1 VARIG
6 SHAGFRAG
14 IHARSP
20 TFKSLIWRIV
30 FLHIV
35 AVAVV
40 AIFLPLVLF
49 WLLNSEID
57 QLHRDAMRAQAEVLA
72 ERIVAQPDGL
82 LTFNLPDSL
91 KGLYSEAYGRY
102 QYDIRDAEGNLL
114 FSSRRK
120 TGTATAAPPPLSET
134 ISGAGVTRT
143 IDGKVIRIR
152 VAEDLAHRDVIIDDI
167 VSNFFRRVGWI
178 TIPILLILLGID
190 IIIFRRAVAPL
201 WKASEEASNIGPA
214 RTDIRLPTE
223 QIPREIMP
231 LVTAVNQALDRL
243 EDGFRVQRQFTADAA
258 HQLRTPLAILRTRI
272 ETLGDGVARQALHAD
287 IEGMSRIVAQ
297 LLEIAELDTLV
308 LDPGETADLRAV
320 CAEVVGSIAPLAIAQ
335 HKDIALR
342 GTEAPVLIHG
352 NSVMLQRAIFN
363 LAENAIKFTAKD
375 TSVDVDVS
383 EDGAVSVR
391 DCGPGIAEA
400 ERELIFHRF
409 WRADRQ
415 RSDGA
420 GLGLSIVR
428 AVADDH
434 AATVEVENLPGG
446 GAQFTLRFRLADAS
460 KAIEKNGRV
469 IDAAPSP
476 LVGEGGSTRQRR
488 GG

>member
-1 VARIG
+1 MAA
-6 SHAGFRAG
+6 AGAYG
-14 IHARSP
+14 RSP

-30 FLHIV
+30 FMHIV

-49 WLLNSEID
+49 WLLNSEVD
-57 QLHRDAMRAQAEVLA
+57 QLHREAMRAQAEVLA
-72 ERIVAQPDGL
+72 ERIVAAPDGL

-91 KGLYSEAYGRY
+91 RGLYSEAYGRY
-102 QYDIRDAEGNLL
+102 LYDIRDADGRLL

-120 TGTATAAPPPLSET
+120 TGAAVSAPPTLSET
-134 ISGAGVTRT
+134 ISGAGVTRI
-143 IDGKVIRIR
+143 IDGKIVCIR

-167 VSNFFRRVGWI
+167 ISNFFRRVGWI
-178 TIPILLILLGID
+178 TIPILLILLATD

-272 ETLGDGVARQALHAD
+272 ETLGDGAARQALHAD

-320 CAEVVGSIAPLAIAQ
+320 CTEVVGAIAPFALAQ
-335 HKDIALR
+335 HKDIALK
-342 GTEAPVLIHG
+342 GTDAPVLVHG
-352 NSVMLQRAIFN
+352 NSEMLQRAIFN

-375 TSVDVDVS
+375 TSVDVEVGD
-383 EDGAVSVR
+383 DGVVRVR
-391 DCGPGIAEA
+391 DCGPGIADA
-400 ERELIFHRF
+400 ERELIFQRF

-428 AVADDH
+428 GVAADH
-434 AATVEVENLPGG
+434 DATVAVENLPGG
-446 GAQFTLRFRLADAS
+446 GAEFTLRFRLADMTQ
-460 KAIEKNGRV
+460 
-469 IDAAPSP
+469 AA
-476 LVGEGGSTRQRR
+476 V
-488 GG
+488 

>member
-1 VARIG
+1 MTAAPAYG
-6 SHAGFRAG
+6 
-14 IHARSP
+14 RSP

-30 FLHIV
+30 FMHIV

-49 WLLNSEID
+49 WLLNSEVD

-91 KGLYSEAYGRY
+91 RGLYSEAYGRY
-102 QYDIRDAEGNLL
+102 LYDIRDADGHLL

-120 TGTATAAPPPLSET
+120 TGAAVSAPPPSET
-134 ISGAGVTRT
+134 ISGASVTRMV
-143 IDGKVIRIR
+143 DGKLVRIR

-167 VSNFFRRVGWI
+167 ISNFFRRVGWI
-178 TIPILLILLGID
+178 TIPVLLILLGID
-190 IIIFRRAVAPL
+190 IVIFRRAIAPL

-223 QIPREIMP
+223 QIPREILP

-258 HQLRTPLAILRTRI
+258 HQLRTPLTILRTRI
-272 ETLGDGVARQALHAD
+272 ETLGDNTARQALHDD

-320 CAEVVGSIAPLAIAQ
+320 CAEVVAAIAPFAIAQ
-335 HKDIALR
+335 HKDIALK
-342 GTEAPVLIHG
+342 GSDAPVLIHG
-352 NSVMLQRAIFN
+352 NAEMLQRAIFN
-363 LAENAIKFTAKD
+363 LAENAIKFTAKG
-375 TSVDVDVS
+375 TCVDVEVR
-383 EDGAVSVR
+383 EDGEVRVR

-400 ERELIFHRF
+400 ERDLIFQRF

-428 AVADDH
+428 GVADDH
-434 AATVEVENLPGG
+434 AATIALENLPGG
-446 GAQFTLRFRLADAS
+446 GAEFTLRFRLA
-460 KAIEKNGRV
+460 
-469 IDAAPSP
+469 
-476 LVGEGGSTRQRR
+476 GEGGPALSRS
-488 GG
+488 

>member
-1 VARIG
+1 VGPLRFRGG
-6 SHAGFRAG
+6 SQ
-14 IHARSP
+14 ARSP
-20 TFKSLIWRIV
+20 TFKSLISRIV

-35 AVAVV
+35 AIAVV

-49 WLLNSEID
+49 WLLSSEID

-72 ERIVAQPDGL
+72 ERIVPQADGT

-91 KGLYSEAYGRY
+91 RGLYSEAYGRY
-102 QYDIRDAEGNLL
+102 LYDIRDADGRLL

-120 TGTATAAPPPLSET
+120 AGAAVQAPPLSET
-134 ISGAGVTRT
+134 ISGAGVTR
-143 IDGKVIRIR
+143 IIEGKAVRIR

-167 VSNFFRRVGWI
+167 VSNFFRQVGWI
-178 TIPILLILLGID
+178 TIPALLILLATD
-190 IIIFRRAVAPL
+190 IIIVRRALAPL
-201 WKASEEASNIGPA
+201 WKASEQASNIGPA

-223 QIPREIMP
+223 QIPREIVP

-272 ETLGDGVARQALHAD
+272 ETLQDGAAREVLHAD
-287 IEGMSRIVAQ
+287 IEAMSRIVAQ

-320 CAEVVGSIAPLAIAQ
+320 CAEVVGAIAPFAIAQ
-335 HKDIALR
+335 HKDIALK
-342 GTEAPVLIHG
+342 GTDAPVLIHG
-352 NSVMLQRAIFN
+352 NAEMLQRAIFN

-375 TSVDVDVS
+375 TTVDVEVS
-383 EDGAVSVR
+383 DDGKVRVR
-391 DCGPGIAEA
+391 DRGPGITEA
-400 ERELIFHRF
+400 ERELIFQRF
-409 WRADRQ
+409 WRRDRQ

-420 GLGLSIVR
+420 GLGLAIVR

-434 AATVEVENLPGG
+434 DATIAVENRPGG
-446 GAQFTLRFRLADAS
+446 GAQFALRFNLADN
-460 KAIEKNGRV
+460 IE
-469 IDAAPSP
+469 SH
-476 LVGEGGSTRQRR
+476 RQT
-488 GG
+488 

>member
-1 VARIG
+1 MI
-6 SHAGFRAG
+6 S
-14 IHARSP
+14 ARSP

-40 AIFLPLVLF
+40 AIFLPLLLF

-91 KGLYSEAYGRY
+91 RGLYSEAYGRY
-102 QYDIRDAEGNLL
+102 QYDIRDAEGHLL

-120 TGTATAAPPPLSET
+120 AGAAPPRLSDT

-143 IDGKVIRIR
+143 IDGKTVRIR

-167 VSNFFRRVGWI
+167 VSNFFRRVGWT
-178 TIPILLILLGID
+178 TIPILLILLATD

-201 WKASEEASNIGPA
+201 WKASEEASNIGPS
-214 RTDIRLPTE
+214 RTHVRLPTE

-272 ETLGDGVARQALHAD
+272 ETLGDGAAREALHAD
-287 IEGMSRIVAQ
+287 IEAMSRIVAQ

-320 CAEVVGSIAPLAIAQ
+320 CTEVVGSIAPFAIAQ

-342 GTEAPVLIHG
+342 GTDAPVLIHG

-375 TSVDVDVS
+375 TSVDVEVC
-383 EDGAVSVR
+383 EDGAVRVR

-400 ERELIFHRF
+400 ERDLIFQRF

-428 AVADDH
+428 GVADDH
-434 AATVEVENLPGG
+434 AATVVVENLPGG
-446 GAQFTLRFRLADAS
+446 GAEFTLRFRLAEAAKVAGKDWRS
-460 KAIEKNGRV
+460 T
-469 IDAAPSP
+469 DAAPSP
-476 LVGEGGSTRQRR
+476 LVG
-488 GG
+488 

>member
-1 VARIG
+1 M
-6 SHAGFRAG
+6 
-14 IHARSP
+14 
-20 TFKSLIWRIV
+20 
-30 FLHIV
+30 HIV

-49 WLLNSEID
+49 WLLNSEVD
-57 QLHRDAMRAQAEVLA
+57 QLHREAMRAQAEVLA
-72 ERIVAQPDGL
+72 ERIVAAPDGL

-91 KGLYSEAYGRY
+91 RGLYSEAYGRY
-102 QYDIRDAEGNLL
+102 LYDIRDADGRLL

-120 TGTATAAPPPLSET
+120 TGAAVSAPPTLSET
-134 ISGAGVTRT
+134 ISGAGVTRI
-143 IDGKVIRIR
+143 IDGKIVRIR

-167 VSNFFRRVGWI
+167 ISNFFRRVGWI
-178 TIPILLILLGID
+178 TIPILLILLAAD
-190 IIIFRRAVAPL
+190 IIIFRRAIAPL

-258 HQLRTPLAILRTRI
+258 HQLRTPLTILRTRI
-272 ETLGDGVARQALHAD
+272 ETLGDGAARQALHDD

-320 CAEVVGSIAPLAIAQ
+320 CAEVVGSIAPFAIAQ
-335 HKDIALR
+335 HKDIALK
-342 GTEAPVLIHG
+342 GADAPVLIHG
-352 NSVMLQRAIFN
+352 NAEMLQRAIFN

-375 TSVDVDVS
+375 TAVDVEVG
-383 EDGAVSVR
+383 EDGSVRVR

-400 ERELIFHRF
+400 ERELIFQRF

-428 AVADDH
+428 GVADDH
-434 AATVEVENLPGG
+434 AATVAVENLPGG
-446 GAQFTLRFRLADAS
+446 GAEFTLRFRLAEGDAS
-460 KAIEKNGRV
+460 
-469 IDAAPSP
+469 APSLRESDRYFSLP
-476 LVGEGGSTRQRR
+476 VDRSMIMRVAR
-488 GG
+488 

>member
-1 VARIG
+1 MSSI
-6 SHAGFRAG
+6 RAY
-14 IHARSP
+14 ARSP

-30 FLHIV
+30 LLHIV

-72 ERIVAQPDGL
+72 ERIVAQPDGV

-102 QYDIRDAEGNLL
+102 QYDIRDAEGHLL
-114 FSSRRK
+114 FSSHRRK
-120 TGTATAAPPPLSET
+120 SSALPATPRLSDT
-134 ISGAGVTRT
+134 ISGAGVTRI
-143 IDGKVIRIR
+143 IDGKTVRVQ

-167 VSNFFRRVGWI
+167 VSNFFRQVGWI
-178 TIPILLILLGID
+178 TIPILLILLAID

-272 ETLGDGVARQALHAD
+272 ETLGDGAAREALHAD
-287 IEGMSRIVAQ
+287 IEAMSRIVAQ

-308 LDPGETADLRAV
+308 LDPGETADLRSV
-320 CAEVVGSIAPLAIAQ
+320 CAEVVASIAPFAIAQ
-335 HKDIALR
+335 HKDIALK
-342 GTEAPVLIHG
+342 GTDAPVLIHG
-352 NSVMLQRAIFN
+352 NPVMLQRAIFN
-363 LAENAIKFTAKD
+363 LAENAIKFTAKG
-375 TSVDVDVS
+375 TSVDVEVG
-383 EDGAVSVR
+383 EDGVVRVR
-391 DCGPGIAEA
+391 DCGPGIAAA
-400 ERELIFHRF
+400 ERELIFQRF

-434 AATVEVENLPGG
+434 AATVAVENLPGG
-446 GAQFTLRFRLADAS
+446 GAEFTLRFRLA
-460 KAIEKNGRV
+460 EKM
-469 IDAAPSP
+469 DSSPSP
-476 LVGEGGSTRQRR
+476 GGGGSAR
-488 GG
+488 GAGVG

>member
-1 VARIG
+1 MLAAGSTARLP
-6 SHAGFRAG
+6 S
-14 IHARSP
+14 
-20 TFKSLIWRIV
+20 FKSLISRIV
-30 FLHIV
+30 FMHIV

-40 AIFLPLVLF
+40 AIFLPLMLF
-49 WLLNSEID
+49 WLLNSEVD
-57 QLHRDAMRAQAEVLA
+57 QLHREAMRAQAEVLA
-72 ERIVAQPDGL
+72 ERIVPQPDGT

-91 KGLYSEAYGRY
+91 RGLYSDAYGRY
-102 QYDIRDAEGNLL
+102 QYDIRDGEGRLL
-114 FSSRRK
+114 FSSHRR
-120 TGTATAAPPPLSET
+120 TGAASHLSET
-134 ISGAGVTRT
+134 ISGAGVTRI
-143 IDGKVIRIR
+143 IDGKTVRIQ

-167 VSNFFRRVGWI
+167 ISNFFRRVGWI
-178 TIPILLILLGID
+178 TIPILLILLATD
-190 IIIFRRAVAPL
+190 IIIFRRAIAPL

-272 ETLGDGVARQALHAD
+272 ETLSDGAAKQALHAD
-287 IEGMSRIVAQ
+287 VEAMSRIVAQ

-320 CAEVVGSIAPLAIAQ
+320 CAEVVGAIAPFAIAQ

-342 GTEAPVLIHG
+342 GSDAPVMIHG
-352 NSVMLQRAIFN
+352 NSEMLQRAIFN

-375 TSVDVDVS
+375 TSVDVEVGD
-383 EDGAVSVR
+383 DGSVQVR

-400 ERELIFHRF
+400 ERELIFQRF

-428 AVADDH
+428 GVADDH
-434 AATVEVENLPGG
+434 AATVAVENLPGG
-446 GAQFTLRFRLADAS
+446 GAQFTLRFRRADTSSTAVE
-460 KAIEKNGRV
+460 A
-469 IDAAPSP
+469 
-476 LVGEGGSTRQRR
+476 GEAHRR
-488 GG
+488 RRAG

>member
-1 VARIG
+1 MAA
-6 SHAGFRAG
+6 AGAYG
-14 IHARSP
+14 RSP
-20 TFKSLIWRIV
+20 TFKSLIWRMV
-30 FLHIV
+30 FMHIV

-49 WLLNSEID
+49 WLLNSEVD
-57 QLHRDAMRAQAEVLA
+57 QLHREAMRAQAEVLA
-72 ERIVAQPDGL
+72 ERIVAAPDGL

-91 KGLYSEAYGRY
+91 RGLYSEAYGRY
-102 QYDIRDAEGNLL
+102 LYDIRDADGRLL

-120 TGTATAAPPPLSET
+120 TGAAASVPPTLSET
-134 ISGAGVTRT
+134 ISGAGVTRI
-143 IDGKVIRIR
+143 IDGKIVRIR

-167 VSNFFRRVGWI
+167 ISNFFRRVGWI
-178 TIPILLILLGID
+178 TIPILLILLAAD
-190 IIIFRRAVAPL
+190 IIIFRRAIAPL

-258 HQLRTPLAILRTRI
+258 HQLRTPLTILRTRI
-272 ETLGDGVARQALHAD
+272 ETLGDGAARQALHDD

-335 HKDIALR
+335 HKDIALK
-342 GTEAPVLIHG
+342 GADAPVLIHG
-352 NSVMLQRAIFN
+352 NAEMLQRAIFN

-375 TSVDVDVS
+375 TSVDVEVRD
-383 EDGAVSVR
+383 DGSVRVR

-400 ERELIFHRF
+400 ERELIFQRF

-428 AVADDH
+428 GVADDH
-434 AATVEVENLPGG
+434 AATVAVENLPGG
-446 GAQFTLRFRLADAS
+446 GAEFTLRFRLAEKTAS
-460 KAIEKNGRV
+460 L
-469 IDAAPSP
+469 PSP
-476 LVGEGGSTRQRR
+476 LVGEGGSPRQRR
-488 GG
+488 DG

>member
-1 VARIG
+1 MNQLG
-6 SHAGFRAG
+6 SNVGSYAGSYG
-14 IHARSP
+14 RSP

-30 FLHIV
+30 FLHIL

-72 ERIVAQPDGL
+72 ERIVVQPGGL

-102 QYDIRDAEGNLL
+102 QYDIRDADGRLL
-114 FSSRRK
+114 FSSHRRSA
-120 TGTATAAPPPLSET
+120 ATAAPRSSES
-134 ISGAGVTRT
+134 ISGAAVTRDV
-143 IDGKVIRIR
+143 DGKTVRIQ

-178 TIPILLILLGID
+178 TIPILLVLLATD
-190 IIIFRRAVAPL
+190 IIIFRRAIAPL

-223 QIPREIMP
+223 QIPREILP

-243 EDGFRVQRQFTADAA
+243 EGGFRVQRQFTADAA

-272 ETLGDGVARQALHAD
+272 ETLDDRAARHALHAD
-287 IEGMSRIVAQ
+287 IETMSRLVAQ

-320 CAEVVGSIAPLAIAQ
+320 CAEVVASIAPFAIAQ

-342 GTEAPVLIHG
+342 GTDAPVTIHG
-352 NSVMLQRAIFN
+352 NAEMLQRAVFN

-375 TSVDVDVS
+375 TTVDVEVR
-383 EDGAVSVR
+383 EDGSVR
-391 DCGPGIAEA
+391 VRDSGPGIAEA
-400 ERELIFHRF
+400 ERELIFQRF
-409 WRADRQ
+409 WRADRR

-434 AATVEVENLPGG
+434 AATIAVENLPGG
-446 GAQFTLRFRLADAS
+446 GAEFTLRFRLADSNTAS
-460 KAIEKNGRV
+460 
-469 IDAAPSP
+469 PSP
-476 LVGEGGSTRQRR
+476 LVGEGGSPR
-488 GG
+488 

>member
-1 VARIG
+1 M
-6 SHAGFRAG
+6 
-14 IHARSP
+14 
-20 TFKSLIWRIV
+20 
-30 FLHIV
+30 HIV

-49 WLLNSEID
+49 WLLNSEVD

-91 KGLYSEAYGRY
+91 RGLYSEAYGRY
-102 QYDIRDAEGNLL
+102 LYDIRDADGHLL

-120 TGTATAAPPPLSET
+120 TGAAVSAPPPSET
-134 ISGAGVTRT
+134 ISGASVTRMV
-143 IDGKVIRIR
+143 DGKLVRIR

-167 VSNFFRRVGWI
+167 ISNFFRRVGWI
-178 TIPILLILLGID
+178 TIPVLLILLGID
-190 IIIFRRAVAPL
+190 IVIFRRAIAPL

-223 QIPREIMP
+223 QIPREILP

-258 HQLRTPLAILRTRI
+258 HQLRTPLTILRTRI
-272 ETLGDGVARQALHAD
+272 ETLGDNTARQALHDD

-320 CAEVVGSIAPLAIAQ
+320 CAEVVAAIAPFAIAQ
-335 HKDIALR
+335 HKDIALK
-342 GTEAPVLIHG
+342 GSDAPVLIHG
-352 NSVMLQRAIFN
+352 NAEMLQRAIFN
-363 LAENAIKFTAKD
+363 LAENAIKFTAKG
-375 TSVDVDVS
+375 TCVDVEVR
-383 EDGAVSVR
+383 EDGEVRVR

-400 ERELIFHRF
+400 ERDLIFQRF

-428 AVADDH
+428 GVADDH
-434 AATVEVENLPGG
+434 AATIALENLPGG
-446 GAQFTLRFRLADAS
+446 GAEFTLRFRLA
-460 KAIEKNGRV
+460 
-469 IDAAPSP
+469 
-476 LVGEGGSTRQRR
+476 GEGGPALSRS
-488 GG
+488 

>member
-1 VARIG
+1 MAQVGTRAR
-6 SHAGFRAG
+6 FY
-14 IHARSP
+14 ARSP

-35 AVAVV
+35 AIAVV

-91 KGLYSEAYGRY
+91 RGLYSEAYGRY
-102 QYDIRDAEGNLL
+102 QYDIRDAEGHLL
-114 FSSRRK
+114 FSSRHK
-120 TGTATAAPPPLSET
+120 TGTATAAPPLSET

-143 IDGKVIRIR
+143 VDGKVIRIR

-167 VSNFFRRVGWI
+167 VSNFFRRVGWT
-178 TIPILLILLGID
+178 TIPILLILLATD
-190 IIIFRRAVAPL
+190 IIIFRRAIAPL

-231 LVTAVNQALDRL
+231 LVTAVNHALDRL

-258 HQLRTPLAILRTRI
+258 HQLRTPLAILRTRV
-272 ETLGDGVARQALHAD
+272 ETLHDGAARKALDAD
-287 IEGMSRIVAQ
+287 IEAMSRIVAQ

-320 CAEVVGSIAPLAIAQ
+320 CAEVVGAIAPFAIAQ
-335 HKDIALR
+335 HKDVALK
-342 GTEAPVLIHG
+342 GTDAPVLIHG
-352 NSVMLQRAIFN
+352 NSEMLQRAIFN
-363 LAENAIKFTAKD
+363 LAENAIKFTARD
-375 TSVDVDVS
+375 TCVDIEVS
-383 EDGAVSVR
+383 EDGAVRVR

-400 ERELIFHRF
+400 ERELIFQRF

-428 AVADDH
+428 GVADDH
-434 AATVEVENLPGG
+434 DATVAVENLPGG
-446 GAQFTLRFRLADAS
+446 GAEFTLRFRQVAS
-460 KAIEKNGRV
+460 RSHKG
-469 IDAAPSP
+469 D
-476 LVGEGGSTRQRR
+476 GESDS
-488 GG
+488 

>member
-1 VARIG
+1 M
-6 SHAGFRAG
+6 SAGGR
-14 IHARSP
+14 ARSL
-20 TFKSLIWRIV
+20 TFKSLISRIV
-30 FLHIV
+30 FLHIL

-72 ERIVAQPDGL
+72 ERIVAQPDGT

-91 KGLYSEAYGRY
+91 KGLYSDAYGRY
-102 QYDIRDAEGNLL
+102 QFDIRDAEGRLL
-114 FSSRRK
+114 FSSHRRS
-120 TGTATAAPPPLSET
+120 AAAAGALRSSES
-134 ISGAGVTRT
+134 ISGAAVIRD
-143 IDGKVIRIR
+143 IDGRTVRIR

-178 TIPILLILLGID
+178 TIPILLILLAAD

-201 WKASEEASNIGPA
+201 WRASEEASNIGPA
-214 RTDIRLPTE
+214 RTHIRLPTE
-223 QIPREIMP
+223 QIPREILP

-258 HQLRTPLAILRTRI
+258 HQLRTPLTILRTRI
-272 ETLGDGVARQALHAD
+272 EMLDDRAARRALHAD
-287 IEGMSRIVAQ
+287 IEVMSRLVTQ

-308 LDPGETADLRAV
+308 LEPGETADLRAV
-320 CAEVVGSIAPLAIAQ
+320 CAEVVASIAPLAIAQ

-342 GTEAPVLIHG
+342 GADAAVEIHG
-352 NSVMLQRAIFN
+352 NSEMLQRAIFN
-363 LAENAIKFTAKD
+363 LAENAIKFTARD
-375 TSVDVDVS
+375 TTVDVEVG
-383 EDGAVSVR
+383 EDGSVRVR

-400 ERELIFHRF
+400 ESELIFQRF
-409 WRADRQ
+409 WRADRR

-428 AVADDH
+428 AVAEDH
-434 AATVEVENLPGG
+434 AATVAVENLPGG
-446 GAQFTLRFRLADAS
+446 GAEFTLRFRLAESADAS
-460 KAIEKNGRV
+460 
-469 IDAAPSP
+469 PSP
-476 LVGEGGSTRQRR
+476 GG
-488 GG
+488 

>member
-1 VARIG
+1 MARIG
-6 SHAGFRAG
+6 SHAGSYG
-14 IHARSP
+14 RSP
-20 TFKSLIWRIV
+20 TFRSLIWRIV
-30 FLHIV
+30 FLHIL

-57 QLHRDAMRAQAEVLA
+57 QLHRGAMRAQAEVLA
-72 ERIVAQPDGL
+72 ERIVTQPDGL

-91 KGLYSEAYGRY
+91 KGLYSDAYGRY
-102 QYDIRDAEGNLL
+102 QYDIRDADGRLL
-114 FSSRRK
+114 FSSHRRS
-120 TGTATAAPPPLSET
+120 AAAAAAPHSSES
-134 ISGAGVTRT
+134 ISGAAVTRD
-143 IDGKVIRIR
+143 IDGKTVRIQ

-178 TIPILLILLGID
+178 TIPILLILLATD

-214 RTDIRLPTE
+214 RTDIRLPTQ
-223 QIPREIMP
+223 QIPREILP

-272 ETLGDGVARQALHAD
+272 ETLDDRTARQALHAD
-287 IEGMSRIVAQ
+287 IETMSRLVAQ

-320 CAEVVGSIAPLAIAQ
+320 CAEVVASIAPFAIAQ
-335 HKDIALR
+335 RKDIALR
-342 GTEAPVLIHG
+342 GADAPVTIHG
-352 NSVMLQRAIFN
+352 NSEMLQRAISN
-363 LAENAIKFTAKD
+363 LAENAIKFTAEN
-375 TSVDVDVS
+375 TTVDVEVG
-383 EDGAVSVR
+383 EDGSVR
-391 DCGPGIAEA
+391 VRDSGPGVAEA
-400 ERELIFHRF
+400 ERELIFQRF
-409 WRADRQ
+409 WRADRR

-434 AATVEVENLPGG
+434 AATVAVENLPGG
-446 GAQFTLRFRLADAS
+446 GAEFTLRFRLAKEAAS
-460 KAIEKNGRV
+460 F
-469 IDAAPSP
+469 PSRP
-476 LVGEGGSTRQRR
+476 AGGGGSPR
-488 GG
+488 

>member
-1 VARIG
+1 MAQVGAYSG
-6 SHAGFRAG
+6 TY
-14 IHARSP
+14 ARSP

-57 QLHRDAMRAQAEVLA
+57 QLHRAAMRAQAETLA
-72 ERIVAQPDGL
+72 ERIAVQPNGKV
-82 LTFNLPDSL
+82 TFNLPESL
-91 KGLYSEAYGRY
+91 RGLYSEAYGRY
-102 QYDIRDAEGNLL
+102 QYDIRDADGRLL
-114 FSSRRK
+114 FSSHKK
-120 TGTATAAPPPLSET
+120 TGDVESEK
-134 ISGAGVTRT
+134 ISGADVTQT
-143 IDGKVIRIR
+143 IDGTTVRIQ
-152 VAEDLAHRDVIIDDI
+152 VAEDLSHRDVITDDI

-178 TIPILLILLGID
+178 TIPILLILLAID
-190 IIIFRRAVAPL
+190 IIIFRRAIAPL

-272 ETLGDGVARQALHAD
+272 ETLGDGAARQALHAD
-287 IEGMSRIVAQ
+287 IEAMSRIVAQ

-320 CAEVVGSIAPLAIAQ
+320 CAEVVGSIAPFAIAQ
-335 HKDIALR
+335 HKDIALK
-342 GTEAPVLIHG
+342 GTDAPVLIHG
-352 NSVMLQRAIFN
+352 NSEMLQRAIFN
-363 LAENAIKFTAKD
+363 LAENAIKFTAKN
-375 TSVDVDVS
+375 TSVDVEVGD
-383 EDGAVSVR
+383 DGVVRVR

-400 ERELIFHRF
+400 ERELIFQRF
-409 WRADRQ
+409 WRRDRQ

-428 AVADDH
+428 GVADDH
-434 AATVEVENLPGG
+434 AATVAVENLPGC
-446 GAQFTLRFRLADAS
+446 GAEFTLRFRLAEGA
-460 KAIEKNGRV
+460 V
-469 IDAAPSP
+469 CSP
-476 LVGEGGSTRQRR
+476 GQS
-488 GG
+488 

>member
-1 VARIG
+1 MAAAASYG
-6 SHAGFRAG
+6 
-14 IHARSP
+14 RSP

-49 WLLNSEID
+49 WLLNSEVD

-91 KGLYSEAYGRY
+91 RGLYSEAYGRY
-102 QYDIRDAEGNLL
+102 LYDIRDAEGRLL

-120 TGTATAAPPPLSET
+120 TGAAAAAPPPLSET
-134 ISGAGVTRT
+134 ISGAGVTRI
-143 IDGKVIRIR
+143 IDGKIIRIR

-167 VSNFFRRVGWI
+167 ISNFFRRVGWI
-178 TIPILLILLGID
+178 TIPILLVLLATD
-190 IIIFRRAVAPL
+190 IIIFRRAIAPL

-258 HQLRTPLAILRTRI
+258 HQLRTPLTILRTRI
-272 ETLGDGVARQALHAD
+272 ETLHDGAARQALHDD
-287 IEGMSRIVAQ
+287 IESMSRIVAQ

-320 CAEVVGSIAPLAIAQ
+320 CAEVVGAIAPFAIAQ

-342 GTEAPVLIHG
+342 GTDAPVLIHG
-352 NSVMLQRAIFN
+352 NSEMLQRAIFN

-375 TSVDVDVS
+375 TSVDVEVR
-383 EDGAVSVR
+383 ENGEVRVR
-391 DCGPGIAEA
+391 DRGPGIKEG
-400 ERELIFHRF
+400 ERELIFQRF

-434 AATVEVENLPGG
+434 AATIAVENLPGG
-446 GAQFTLRFRLADAS
+446 GAEFTLRFTLA
-460 KAIEKNGRV
+460 EKTV
-469 IDAAPSP
+469 FLPSP
-476 LVGEGGSTRQRR
+476 LVGEGGSPR
-488 GG
+488 

>member
-1 VARIG
+1 VSA
-6 SHAGFRAG
+6 AGFFG
-14 IHARSP
+14 KSP
-20 TFKSLIWRIV
+20 SFKSLISRIV
-30 FLHIV
+30 FMHIV

-49 WLLNSEID
+49 WLLNSEVD
-57 QLHRDAMRAQAEVLA
+57 QLHRAAMRAQAEVLA
-72 ERIVAQPDGL
+72 ERIVPQADGTL
-82 LTFNLPDSL
+82 AFNLPDSL
-91 KGLYSEAYGRY
+91 RGLYSDAYGRY
-102 QYDIRDAEGNLL
+102 QYDIRDGEGRLL
-114 FSSRRK
+114 FSSHRR
-120 TGTATAAPPPLSET
+120 TGTAATAPRLSET
-134 ISGAGVTRT
+134 ISGAGVTR
-143 IDGKVIRIR
+143 IIEGQPVRIQ

-167 VSNFFRRVGWI
+167 ISNFFRRVGWI
-178 TIPILLILLGID
+178 TIPILLILLAAD
-190 IIIFRRAVAPL
+190 IIIFRRALAPL

-272 ETLGDGVARQALHAD
+272 ETLGDGTARQALHAD

-320 CAEVVGSIAPLAIAQ
+320 CAEVVGAIAPFAIAQ
-335 HKDIALR
+335 HKDIALK
-342 GTEAPVLIHG
+342 GSDAPVMIHG
-352 NSVMLQRAIFN
+352 NSEMLQRAIFN

-375 TSVDVDVS
+375 TAVDVEVGD
-383 EDGAVSVR
+383 DGVVRVR
-391 DCGPGIAEA
+391 DCGPGIAEG
-400 ERELIFHRF
+400 ERELIFQRF
-409 WRADRQ
+409 WRRDRQ

-428 AVADDH
+428 GVADDH
-434 AATVEVENLPGG
+434 AATVAVENLPGG
-446 GAQFTLRFRLADAS
+446 GAEFTLRFRLAESD
-460 KAIEKNGRV
+460 IESRV
-469 IDAAPSP
+469 A
-476 LVGEGGSTRQRR
+476 RQ
-488 GG
+488 